1 MEKKEKDEAKTKSNK
16 KQKSLYLNKV
26 GGGGGVVS
34 EYTRKTNCSA
44 LF

>member
-26 GGGGGVVS
+26 GGEGGGGG
-34 EYTRKTNCSA
+34 ERIYKKN
-44 LF
+44 